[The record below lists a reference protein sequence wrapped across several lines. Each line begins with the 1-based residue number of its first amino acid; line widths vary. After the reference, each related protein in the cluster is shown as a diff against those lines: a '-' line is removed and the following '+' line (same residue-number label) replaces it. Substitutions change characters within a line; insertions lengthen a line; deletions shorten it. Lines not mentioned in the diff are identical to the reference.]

1 MHSKLGHGTEPALN
15 ERDATPAAAPA
26 PQAVQAV
33 QQGGYTPALD
43 QHAFELIARIKR
55 NHGDIEAVHALAAHY
70 ETHGDLPSLAN
81 LMEGWAPTLSDDRRA
96 ADAYL
101 HAAWAVANA
110 LGDRMR
116 ERALYE
122 RAVERFPEHPG
133 ALAALEDLLRS
144 AGDDA
149 GLERVLTQTAQAL
162 IPRLA
167 DPRLRAGIHQRLGQ
181 LYERQGADSRAI
193 AQYRAALELDGSSTE
208 VIAAARAIYQR
219 SGKAGPVADM
229 YELEIAAT
237 EQLDQQAALL
247 RALAQHRRDALA
259 DLDGAVLT
267 LRRALKHA
275 PADLATLERLAEWL
289 RERSQR
295 LGFEAAGAD
304 RMRAAE
310 LYFQLARYVPRRE
323 AHARLL
329 ACLELE
335 PGHSRARAMLA
346 ELAAYGAGESARPP
360 DAHLSQAELE
370 GKVTGRYA
378 SENGGLDAGMPM
390 TTAAATTATVPGLAP
405 AAVPQRAQPEADELE
420 AWINDDEIESIDDDV
435 GLERM
440 VPITERPPP
449 PDAPSTPK
457 RTSSARSRRWS

>member
-15 ERDATPAAAPA
+15 ERDATPAAAHR
-26 PQAVQAV
+26 
-33 QQGGYTPALD
+33 GGYTPALD

-55 NHGDIEAVHALAAHY
+55 NHGDIAAVHALATHY
-70 ETHGDLPSLAN
+70 ESHGDLPSLAN
-81 LMEGWAPTLSDDRRA
+81 LMEGWASTLNDDRKA

-101 HAAWAVANA
+101 HAAWAVANS
-110 LGDRMR
+110 LGDRVR

-122 RAVERFPEHPG
+122 RAVERFPEHPS
-133 ALAALEDLLRS
+133 ALATLEDLLS
-144 AGDDA
+144 AAGDDA
-149 GLERVLTQTAQAL
+149 GLERVLTRTAQAL
-162 IPRLA
+162 IPRLG

-193 AQYRAALELDGSSTE
+193 AQYRAALELDGSSAA

-219 SGKAGPVADM
+219 SGKAGAVADM

-237 EQLDQQAALL
+237 HGLEQRGALL
-247 RALAQHRRDALA
+247 RALAEHRRDALA

-275 PADLATLERLAEWL
+275 PADLVALERLADCL

-295 LGFEAAGAD
+295 VGFDAAEAD

-310 LYFQLARYVPRRE
+310 LYFQLARNVPRRE
-323 AHARLL
+323 APPRLL
-329 ACLELE
+329 ACLALE
-335 PGHSRARAMLA
+335 PRHPRASTMLA
-346 ELAAYGAGESARPP
+346 ELEAYGAGTHAQPP
-360 DAHLSQAELE
+360 DPHLSQAELE

-378 SENGGLDAGMPM
+378 SDNGALETSGP
-390 TTAAATTATVPGLAP
+390 ATLPAPGAVP
-405 AAVPQRAQPEADELE
+405 VPQRSQPETDELE

-449 PDAPSTPK
+449 PDAPSK
-457 RTSSARSRRWS
+457 RTSSGRSRRWS